1 MSGLPLDSQHQCLK
15 DPFYFC
21 AMSHEGNEA
30 MKKYLDHAHS
40 CKEPCSPDFYSL
52 LQNLKDPFL
61 QYLLLSG
68 IHESLHNNSVD
79 LTEIFK
85 IVGNPKLDH
94 SVLHKHE
101 HKNGGNVMVKKN
113 EDASNFLNLAAD
125 SETIPKLDPRTV
137 GKRNDR
143 NRMLGGFNVSTIATP
158 AIGSQKVERNRMRG
172 RNRVIGGFNGSQK
185 VERQSMR
192 SKNRVIGGFNVTDIG
207 NDANALATI
216 DEKNKNHAFPW
227 MVRVFGP
234 CGSM

>member
-1 MSGLPLDSQHQCLK
+1 M
-15 DPFYFC
+15 
-21 AMSHEGNEA
+21 
-30 MKKYLDHAHS
+30 
-40 CKEPCSPDFYSL
+40 
-52 LQNLKDPFL
+52 
-61 QYLLLSG
+61 
-68 IHESLHNNSVD
+68 D